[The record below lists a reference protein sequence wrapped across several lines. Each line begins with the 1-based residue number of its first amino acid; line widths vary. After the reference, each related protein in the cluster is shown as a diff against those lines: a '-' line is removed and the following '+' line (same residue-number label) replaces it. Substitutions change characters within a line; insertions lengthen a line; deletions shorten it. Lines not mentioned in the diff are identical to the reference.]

1 MCLLWEEEYRSI
13 QEQLKVSDTNIR
25 KLHDHAEIFKAGNN
39 KFHLE
44 NWKKLINN
52 KYIISIYIPTNNLLV
67 TQILDILEIK
77 QKYKI
82 WIKRLKNF

>member
-1 MCLLWEEEYRSI
+1 MRLLWEEEYRPI
-13 QEQLKVSDTNIR
+13 QEQLKV
-25 KLHDHAEIFKAGNN
+25 HAEIFKAGNN